1 LIAICAECAKKK
13 CLKGGPALLHLQP
26 GKWAMLQR
34 IGIKDGDV
42 IGTGGDN
49 RKNSI
54 LMETIRVLPIPN
66 QFILLPAEF
75 KPSKHLAVFIY
86 IVYLHK

>member
-26 GKWAMLQR
+26 GKWAMPQR

-42 IGTGGDN
+42 IEIGGDN

-54 LMETIRVLPIPN
+54 LMETIIILPISN
-66 QFILLPAEF
+66 RFIM
-75 KPSKHLAVFIY
+75 
-86 IVYLHK
+86 YLHGF